1 LFGWGP
7 FPRPGLIIPKVPRGT
22 AVKDGQRP
30 PRACAARRVLD
41 GGEHGANLEQDGP
54 AQTHRLAHPLS
65 RPRETTRSTG
75 IPMAHSDIFT
85 LGLGLTPPWR
95 VVDQRLEISKQPNE
109 LHLAVAAEAG
119 ARFPCP
125 TCGRACKPHDWKEM
139 SWRHLNFFQHAC
151 FVSARVPRT
160 DCPDHG
166 VLRINVPWARADSGF
181 TLLFEQAAL
190 LLMREMP
197 VAAAAR
203 IIGVT
208 DKRLWRVLQFYI
220 GQAIGRLDLSGVQAI
235 ALDETAAKRGH
246 TYVTVFIDL
255 DAVEKPVLF
264 VTPGKGKDCMTAFRA
279 FLSEHGGEPSRIA
292 EVVCD
297 MSAAFLA
304 AAAETFPQAAVTVDW
319 FHVVQVFTTAV
330 EKVRRAEAHRRAMPK
345 GARWAALKKP
355 EALTEKQR
363 QALEELETGGFATA
377 EAYRAKEML
386 RWVRVAATAQAA
398 RWRLTHFL
406 NHVGER
412 LDEAD
417 TILDPVRDAVET
429 VRRHAARIIRR
440 WNSGHSNARLEAL
453 NGLFQA
459 ARARARGYRNT
470 ATFACII
477 YLIGAP
483 IGDLLDGRLST

>member
-1 LFGWGP
+1 MSNS
-7 FPRPGLIIPKVPRGT
+7 
-22 AVKDGQRP
+22 
-30 PRACAARRVLD
+30 
-41 GGEHGANLEQDGP
+41 E
-54 AQTHRLAHPLS
+54 
-65 RPRETTRSTG
+65 
-75 IPMAHSDIFT
+75 IFT
-85 LGLGLTPPWR
+85 LGLGLSTPWR
-95 VVDQRLEISKQPNE
+95 VIDQRLETTKQPHE
-109 LHLAVAAEAG
+109 LHLAVAAEPG
-119 ARFPCP
+119 VRFPCP
-125 TCGRACKPHDWKEM
+125 TCGQLCKPHDWKETI
-139 SWRHLNFFQHAC
+139 WRHLNFFQHAC

-166 VLRINVPWARADSGF
+166 VLRINVPWARPDSGF

-208 DKRLWRVLQFYI
+208 DKRLWRILQFYI
-220 GQAIGRLDLSGVQAI
+220 GRAIDRLDLSHVQAI

-246 TYVTVFIDL
+246 EYVTVFIDL

-264 VTPGKGKDCMTAFRA
+264 VTPGKGKECMTAFRA
-279 FLSEHGGEPSRIA
+279 FLSEHGGEPTRIA

-304 AAAETFPQAAVTVDW
+304 AAAESFPQAAVTVDW
-319 FHVVQVFTTAV
+319 FHVVQIFTTAV
-330 EKVRRAEAHRRAMPK
+330 EKVRRAEAHQRTMPK
-345 GARWAALKKP
+345 GARWATLKRP
-355 EALTEKQR
+355 EVLTEQQR
-363 QALEELETGGFATA
+363 QALDELETGGFATA

-386 RWVRVAATAQAA
+386 RWVREAATAQAA

-406 NHVGER
+406 NHIDQR
-412 LDEAD
+412 LDQVDGDEGRGEAPS
-417 TILDPVRDAVET
+417 TLGPVRDAVET
-429 VRRHAARIIRR
+429 VRRHASRIIRR
-440 WNSGHSNARLEAL
+440 WHSGHSNARLEAL

-459 ARARARGYRNT
+459 ARARARGYRST

-483 IGDLLDGRLST
+483 IADLLDGTLST

>member
-1 LFGWGP
+1 
-7 FPRPGLIIPKVPRGT
+7 
-22 AVKDGQRP
+22 
-30 PRACAARRVLD
+30 
-41 GGEHGANLEQDGP
+41 
-54 AQTHRLAHPLS
+54 
-65 RPRETTRSTG
+65 
-75 IPMAHSDIFT
+75 MAHNDVFS

-95 VVDQRLEISKQPNE
+95 VVDQRLETGKQPNE
-109 LHLAVAAEAG
+109 LHLAVAAEPG

-125 TCGRACKPHDWKEM
+125 ICGRPCKPHDWKDVA
-139 SWRHLNFFQHAC
+139 WRHLNFFQHAC

-166 VLRINVPWARADSGF
+166 VLRIHVPWARADSGF

-190 LLMREMP
+190 LLIREMP
-197 VAAAAR
+197 VSAAAR

-208 DKRLWRVLQFYI
+208 DQRLWRVLFFYI
-220 GQAIGRLDLSGVQAI
+220 DQAIGRLDLSGVQAI

-255 DAVEKPVLF
+255 DAAEKPVLF
-264 VTPGKGKDCMTAFRA
+264 VTPGKGKEGMTAFRA
-279 FLSEHGGEPSRIA
+279 FLSEHGGEPIRVA

-304 AAAETFPQAAVTVDW
+304 AAAENFPQAAVTVDW
-319 FHVVQVFTTAV
+319 FHVVQIFTTAV
-330 EKVRRAEAHRRAMPK
+330 EKVRRAEAHQRAMPK
-345 GARWAALKKP
+345 GARWAALKRP

-363 QALEELETGGFATA
+363 AALAELETGGFATA

-386 RWVRVAATAQAA
+386 RWVRVADTAQAA

-406 NHVGER
+406 NHIDHR
-412 LDEAD
+412 LEQAD
-417 TILDPVRDAVET
+417 TVLDPVRDAVET
-429 VRRHAARIIRR
+429 VRRHATRIIRR
-440 WNSGHSNARLEAL
+440 WTSGHSNARLEAL

-483 IGDLLDGRLST
+483 IADLLGAGLST

>member
-1 LFGWGP
+1 
-7 FPRPGLIIPKVPRGT
+7 
-22 AVKDGQRP
+22 
-30 PRACAARRVLD
+30 
-41 GGEHGANLEQDGP
+41 
-54 AQTHRLAHPLS
+54 
-65 RPRETTRSTG
+65 
-75 IPMAHSDIFT
+75 MAHSDIFT

-95 VVDQRLEISKQPNE
+95 VVDQRLETSKQPNE
-109 LHLAVAAEAG
+109 LHLAVAADPG

-125 TCGRACKPHDWKEM
+125 IGGRPCKPHDWKEM

-151 FVSARVPRT
+151 FVSTRVPRT

-166 VLRINVPWARADSGF
+166 VLRIHVPWARPDSGF

-190 LLMREMP
+190 SLMREMP
-197 VAAAAR
+197 VSAAAR

-208 DKRLWRVLQFYI
+208 DQRLWRVLFFYI
-220 GQAIGRLDLSGVQAI
+220 GQAIERLDLSSVQAI
-235 ALDETAAKRGH
+235 ALDETAAKRGQ

-255 DAVEKPVLF
+255 DAADKPVLF

-279 FLSEHGGEPSRIA
+279 FLSEHGGELTRVA
-292 EVVCD
+292 EIVCD

-319 FHVVQVFTTAV
+319 FHVVQIFTTAV
-330 EKVRRAEAHRRAMPK
+330 EKVRRAEAHQRSMPK
-345 GARWAALKKP
+345 GTRWAALKKP
-355 EALTEKQR
+355 EALTRQQR

-406 NHVGER
+406 NHITER
-412 LDEAD
+412 LEEAD
-417 TILDPVRDAVET
+417 SLLNPVRDAVET
-429 VRRHAARIIRR
+429 VRRHATRIFRR

-453 NGLFQA
+453 NRLFQA
-459 ARARARGYRNT
+459 ARARARGYRNA
-470 ATFACII
+470 ATFACVI

-483 IGDLLDGRLST
+483 IGDLLAAGLST

>member
-1 LFGWGP
+1 
-7 FPRPGLIIPKVPRGT
+7 
-22 AVKDGQRP
+22 
-30 PRACAARRVLD
+30 
-41 GGEHGANLEQDGP
+41 
-54 AQTHRLAHPLS
+54 
-65 RPRETTRSTG
+65 
-75 IPMAHSDIFT
+75 MAHSDVFT

-95 VVDQRLEISKQPNE
+95 VIDQRLETGRQPNE
-109 LHLAVAAEAG
+109 LHLAVAAEPG

-125 TCGRACKPHDWKEM
+125 TCGRLCKPHDWKETT
-139 SWRHLNFFQHAC
+139 WRHLNFFQHAC

-160 DCPDHG
+160 DCPEHG
-166 VLRINVPWARADSGF
+166 VLRITVPWARPDSGF

-220 GQAIGRLDLSGVQAI
+220 GKALDRLDLSDVQAV

-246 TYVTVFIDL
+246 EYVTVFIDL

-264 VTPGKGKDCMTAFRA
+264 VTPGKGKECMTAFRA
-279 FLSEHGGEPSRIA
+279 FLLEHGGEPTRIA

-330 EKVRRAEAHRRAMPK
+330 EKVRRAEAHQRTLPK
-345 GARWAALKKP
+345 GARWATLKRP
-355 EALTEKQR
+355 ETLTEAQK
-363 QALEELETGGFATA
+363 QALDELETGGFATA

-386 RWVRVAATAQAA
+386 RWVREAATAQAA

-406 NHVGER
+406 NHIGAR
-412 LDEAD
+412 LDDRDATEGAD
-417 TILDPVRDAVET
+417 KAGSVLGPVRDAVET
-429 VRRHAARIIRR
+429 VRRHARRIIRR

-459 ARARARGYRNT
+459 ARARARGYRST
-470 ATFACII
+470 TTFACII

-483 IGDLLDGRLST
+483 VGDLFPALPST

>member
-1 LFGWGP
+1 
-7 FPRPGLIIPKVPRGT
+7 
-22 AVKDGQRP
+22 
-30 PRACAARRVLD
+30 
-41 GGEHGANLEQDGP
+41 
-54 AQTHRLAHPLS
+54 
-65 RPRETTRSTG
+65 
-75 IPMAHSDIFT
+75 MASSDIFT

-95 VVDQRLEISKQPNE
+95 VIDQRLETDKQPHE
-109 LHLAVAAEAG
+109 LHLAVAAESG
-119 ARFPCP
+119 ARFHCP
-125 TCGRACKPHDWKEM
+125 TCGQLCKPHDWKETI
-139 SWRHLNFFQHAC
+139 WRHLNFFQHAC

-166 VLRINVPWARADSGF
+166 VLRVNVPWARPDSGF

-208 DKRLWRVLQFYI
+208 DKRLWRILQFYI
-220 GQAIGRLDLSGVQAI
+220 GRAIDRLDLSHVQAI

-246 TYVTVFIDL
+246 EYVTVFIDL
-255 DAVEKPVLF
+255 DAAEKPVLF
-264 VTPGKGKDCMTAFRA
+264 VTPGKGKECMAAFRA
-279 FLSEHGGEPSRIA
+279 FLSEHGGEPTRIA

-304 AAAETFPQAAVTVDW
+304 AAAESFPQAAVTVDW
-319 FHVVQVFTTAV
+319 FHVVQIFTTAV
-330 EKVRRAEAHRRAMPK
+330 EKVRRAEAHQRTMPK
-345 GARWAALKKP
+345 GARWATLKRP
-355 EALTEKQR
+355 EALTEQQR
-363 QALEELETGGFATA
+363 QALDELETGGFATA

-386 RWVRVAATAQAA
+386 RWVREAATAQAA

-406 NHVGER
+406 KHIDER
-412 LDEAD
+412 LDQLGGDAGPD
-417 TILDPVRDAVET
+417 KAASMLDPVRDAVET
-429 VRRHAARIIRR
+429 VRRHASRIIRR
-440 WNSGHSNARLEAL
+440 WHSGHSNARLEAL

-459 ARARARGYRNT
+459 ARARARGYRST

-483 IGDLLDGRLST
+483 IADLLDGTLST